1 MEKEKEK
8 DLKPEAGVEK
18 AAEQTA
24 ENQEM
29 GDDSYLVHFK
39 KPFVFEGVSYDSVD
53 LSGLEFLNAADMI
66 ATNKI
71 IERGGTVNVLP
82 EMFLEYACIIS
93 SRASDKPVEFFKA
106 LPPKDALKVK
116 NRVTNFLF
124 GED

>member
-1 MEKEKEK
+1 
-8 DLKPEAGVEK
+8 
-18 AAEQTA
+18 
-24 ENQEM
+24 
-29 GDDSYLVHFK
+29 
-39 KPFVFEGVSYDSVD
+39 
-53 LSGLEFLNAADMI
+53 MI

-82 EMFLEYACIIS
+82 EMSLEYACIIS
-93 SRASDKPVEFFKA
+93 SRASGKPVEFFKA